1 MPSCWTL
8 QEDSPQHSR
17 LDKINLLKTFG
28 PMGGL
33 LVTYLLLFAALMLI
47 IGWEKR
53 FFRRAAPQTAK
64 EIDMKNIVPDYR
76 LDMVGEPCPYP
87 AVATLERCRS

>member
-1 MPSCWTL
+1 MISLRPG
-8 QEDSPQHSR
+8 HR
-17 LDKINLLKTFG
+17 LGQNQPAENLWPDG
-28 PMGGL
+28 RP

-53 FFRRAAPQTAK
+53 SSAVRHRRLLRRSHEK
-64 EIDMKNIVPDYR
+64 YRSYYR